1 MGGRK
6 HLHAKSKYCP
16 GHACQQTL
24 ERFRENIHDQTPL
37 PQIKTSDRCIFFPS
51 PLLPIFTTHNEYSG
65 WLYTNPAMKR
75 NSFIFPLYILPFHPL
90 AIQPLPLSEQIS
102 QFNFIVACGL
112 KIVSSLRNDCDN
124 QIVRAHVYLT
134 WQVAA
139 QISSTHKWR
148 ALFVLVCVFF
158 FYQSCK
164 LILKSEMRVGSS
176 PSYNT
181 SLVIKAQ
188 QPKWRTSW
196 QLCKKYCLQIMPL
209 GTRLPPRCCQEAG
222 EGVAAWK
229 WVNNLSGPLEGV
241 KSRACWMWL
250 LPSWWE
256 GKERR
261 TCFCHCS

>member
-37 PQIKTSDRCIFFPS
+37 PQIKTSDCCIFFPS

-139 QISSTHKWR
+139 QISSTRKWR

-158 FYQSCK
+158 FLSVLQTHPEIWDASWVLSVLQHVTSNK
-164 LILKSEMRVGSS
+164 GSA
-176 PSYNT
+176 
-181 SLVIKAQ
+181 AQ
-188 QPKWRTSW
+188 MKNFLTA
-196 QLCKKYCLQIMPL
+196 L
-209 GTRLPPRCCQEAG
+209 
-222 EGVAAWK
+222 
-229 WVNNLSGPLEGV
+229 
-241 KSRACWMWL
+241 
-250 LPSWWE
+250 
-256 GKERR
+256 
-261 TCFCHCS
+261 